1 MPKKPQSAK
10 VTTTQASP
18 SPETSTPKK
27 PQAKSKTVKKAEPV
41 KVTTPETSKSDKP
54 KKPKMI
60 RDSFTM
66 PQDEYAHLSAIKER
80 CLKAGVAV
88 KKSEV
93 LRAAV
98 ILLSALSDQKVV
110 QAINRLPAIKT
121 GRPGHSKT

>member
-1 MPKKPQSAK
+1 MPKKAQSAK
-10 VTTTQASP
+10 VATTQASP
-18 SPETSTPKK
+18 SPETSKPKK
-27 PQAKSKTVKKAEPV
+27 PQAKSKAVKKAEPV
-41 KVTTPETSKSDKP
+41 KASPETSKADKH

-66 PQDEYAHLSAIKER
+66 PQDEYAHLSVIKER

-98 ILLSALSDQKVV
+98 TLLSALSDQKIV
-110 QAINRLPAIKT
+110 QAITSLPTIKT
-121 GRPGHSKT
+121 GRPVHPKP